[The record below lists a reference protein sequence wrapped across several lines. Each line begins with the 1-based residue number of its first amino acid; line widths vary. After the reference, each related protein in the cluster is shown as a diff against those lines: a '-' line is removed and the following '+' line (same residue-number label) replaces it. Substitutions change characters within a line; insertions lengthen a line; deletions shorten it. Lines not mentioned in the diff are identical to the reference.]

1 MKYHKCLPYNYYK
14 FTNAVLFIHSACVA
28 VALLLPCALCDRIT
42 LPHQSIDRTST
53 QISTKKGIKMVQE
66 GVVDRE
72 IKEDQGIK
80 IHVVQEI
87 ETIKKTEKE
96 AETEIVEIATKI
108 GLRIKTAR
116 EKENE
121 IKKNVVAATRTE
133 VGKEIAVAIKTFIKK
148 KKLLKENHKKNIGQ
162 SRGG

>member
-1 MKYHKCLPYNYYK
+1 
-14 FTNAVLFIHSACVA
+14 
-28 VALLLPCALCDRIT
+28 
-42 LPHQSIDRTST
+42 
-53 QISTKKGIKMVQE
+53 MVQE